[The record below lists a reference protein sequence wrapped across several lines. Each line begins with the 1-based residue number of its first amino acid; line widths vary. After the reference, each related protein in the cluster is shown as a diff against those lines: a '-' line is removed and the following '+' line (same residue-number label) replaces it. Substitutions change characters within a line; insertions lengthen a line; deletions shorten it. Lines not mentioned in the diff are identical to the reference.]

1 MDWRS
6 VTYQCVQEYLRL
18 LPSYQSR
25 IREQLLQIVAIRS
38 WEQVREKAID
48 LFREIDVP
56 IEFLLVGENEK
67 KSENID
73 LLGAYFKEIMK

>member
-1 MDWRS
+1 M
-6 VTYQCVQEYLRL
+6 
-18 LPSYQSR
+18 
-25 IREQLLQIVAIRS
+25 QIISIRS

-48 LFREIDVP
+48 LFREIDVS